1 MAQVRTA
8 HTKPRTPAPSGHADI
23 GGVAAGSTRQVLFA
37 DAPGGYA
44 VGAGECA
51 EDCMDEGASEL
62 PLAAR
67 GSVRGP
73 GAASGQATTAVSDN
87 TKKRKPYTA
96 LHHKL
101 LENVLLSSAVRA
113 RMLDARTMCW
123 MSKKCR
129 WNGYRSFARVH
140 PTSLLYMVRTGLC
153 MLGKSF
159 PITCLRSCLI
169 RNLQTATASGC

>member
-1 MAQVRTA
+1 
-8 HTKPRTPAPSGHADI
+8 
-23 GGVAAGSTRQVLFA
+23 VAAGSTRQVLFA

-73 GAASGQATTAVSDN
+73 GAASGQATTAASDN

-101 LENVLLSSAVRA
+101 LDLLCPALQRSACK
-113 RMLDARTMCW
+113 DARCSHFW
-123 MSKKCR
+123 M
-129 WNGYRSFARVH
+129 
-140 PTSLLYMVRTGLC
+140 
-153 MLGKSF
+153 
-159 PITCLRSCLI
+159 
-169 RNLQTATASGC
+169 